1 MKDIYNN
8 DCFDVF
14 PLLKNKSVDLVLV
27 DLPYGQTDCHW
38 DVKINLVDMWKE
50 LKRISKDNCQFVFFT
65 TTKFGSELINSNP
78 KWFRYDLV
86 WEKYTNVGFLNSKY
100 MPLRNHEMI
109 YIFNN
114 TGDDD
119 IEIARNLEMRQYAK
133 DVLKFINHPYSK
145 IKNALGNQGA
155 DHFLNR
161 TTTSQFG
168 LPTQETYNN
177 LIDLYKINEMSNFKT
192 FEELTKEKIIM
203 TYNPQ
208 KTPGKPWKIKGHKI
222 KTDVYGQTGIIDLEN
237 ITGDR
242 HPKSVL
248 KFHQNGDKLHPT
260 QKPLELCEWLIKTYS
275 NEGDLILDFCMGS
288 GTTIQACINTNR
300 NYIGIEKDEKIFEVA
315 KKRISDHLEI

>member
-27 DLPYGQTDCHW
+27 DLPYGQTACDW
-38 DVKINLVDMWKE
+38 DIKINLVDMWNE

-65 TTKFGSELINSNP
+65 TTKYGVELINSNP
-78 KWFRYDLV
+78 KWFKYDLV
-86 WEKYTNVGFLNSKY
+86 WEKSTNCGFLNTIY
-100 MPLRNHEMI
+100 MPLRKHEMM
-109 YIFNN
+109 YIFNKV
-114 TGDDD
+114 GGV
-119 IEIARNLEMRQYAK
+119 K
-133 DVLKFINHPYSK
+133 
-145 IKNALGNQGA
+145 
-155 DHFLNR
+155 
-161 TTTSQFG
+161 
-168 LPTQETYNN
+168 
-177 LIDLYKINEMSNFKT
+177 
-192 FEELTKEKIIM
+192 

-208 KTPGKPWKIKGHKI
+208 KTPGKPYKVKGQ
-222 KTDVYGQTGIIDLEN
+222 KTDTKTYAQEKVIDHSNE
-237 ITGDR
+237 TGDR

-288 GTTIQACINTNR
+288 GTTIEACINTNR

-315 KKRISDHLEI
+315 KKRIWGI

>member
-27 DLPYGQTDCHW
+27 DLPYGQTACDW
-38 DVKINLVDMWKE
+38 DIKINLVDMWKE

-65 TTKFGSELINSNP
+65 TTKYGVELINSNP

-86 WEKYTNVGFLNSKY
+86 WEKYTSVGFLSSKH

-114 TGDDD
+114 SGEDD
-119 IEIARNLEMRQYAK
+119 IEMIRNLELREYAK
-133 DVLKFINHPYSK
+133 KVYTFINKPYKQIEQDFGYGGQSR
-145 IKNALGNQGA
+145 
-155 DHFLNR
+155 FLSR
-161 TTTSQFG
+161 FTSTQFS
-168 LPTQETYNN
+168 LCTEINYNK
-177 LIDLYKINEMSNFKT
+177 LIELYKINEMQDFQPYQ
-192 FEELTKEKIIM
+192 ELRKLVNTVNR

-208 KTPGKPWKIKGHKI
+208 KTPGKPWKVKGHKI
-222 KTDVYGQTGIIDLEN
+222 NKDVYGQNGIIDLEN

-275 NEGDLILDFCMGS
+275 NEGDLVLDFCMGS
-288 GTTIQACINTNR
+288 GTTIEACMNTKR
-300 NYIGIEKDEKIFEVA
+300 NYIGIEKDEAIFKVAEKRLIKI
-315 KKRISDHLEI
+315 

>member
-1 MKDIYNN
+1 MIG
-8 DCFDVF
+8 
-14 PLLKNKSVDLVLV
+14 NKSVDLVLV
-27 DLPYGQTDCHW
+27 DLPYGQTACDW
-38 DVKINLVDMWKE
+38 DIKINLVDMWKE

-65 TTKFGSELINSNP
+65 TTKYGSELINSNP

-86 WEKYTNVGFLNSKY
+86 WEKYISVGFLSSKY

-114 TGDDD
+114 TGESD
-119 IEIARNLEMRQYAK
+119 IEISRNLEMREYSKQIY
-133 DVLKFINHPYSK
+133 KFINKPLK
-145 IKNALGNQGA
+145 QINKDIG
-155 DHFLNR
+155 NR
-161 TTTSQFG
+161 TAEHFFYFKTSQFL
-168 LPTQETYNN
+168 LPTKEAYNK
-177 LIDLYKINEMSNFKT
+177 LIELYKINEMIGYKS

-315 KKRISDHLEI
+315 KKRLFEDRRIA